1 MRRGEKVSK
10 LGLIPFCCLIAA
22 PPPARSRL
30 GGTQP
35 GDMLDAGGDAAR
47 GGKQG
52 KEGARGGGGS
62 WRSEAVREYKG
73 VTN

>member
-1 MRRGEKVSK
+1 
-10 LGLIPFCCLIAA
+10 
-22 PPPARSRL
+22 
-30 GGTQP
+30 
-35 GDMLDAGGDAAR
+35 MLDAGGDAAR